1 MPGRSRLVAAVAALV
16 LLRLLVALAPA
27 EPRLFGTPFGLVLE
41 LGIMGLATL
50 NLWFAVR
57 TLLPGVEAAGDR
69 DPSGGARTRDQ
80 TPP

>member
-1 MPGRSRLVAAVAALV
+1 MARGRNRLVAAIAALV

-41 LGIMGLATL
+41 LVIVGVSTL

-57 TLLPGVEAAGDR
+57 TLLPEGVVPERSVSASTEER
-69 DPSGGARTRDQ
+69 Q
-80 TPP
+80 

>member
-1 MPGRSRLVAAVAALV
+1 MRLAAAVAALV

-41 LGIMGLATL
+41 LVIVGLSTL

-57 TLLPGVEAAGDR
+57 TLLPEAEAAGD
-69 DPSGGARTRDQ
+69 PAASGGTRTSN
-80 TPP
+80 

>member
-1 MPGRSRLVAAVAALV
+1 MARGRSRLVAAVAALV

-41 LGIMGLATL
+41 LVIVGVSTL

-57 TLLPGVEAAGDR
+57 TLLPEGVVPERSVSAGTEER
-69 DPSGGARTRDQ
+69 P
-80 TPP
+80 

>member
-1 MPGRSRLVAAVAALV
+1 MVAAVAALV

-41 LGIMGLATL
+41 LAIVGLATL

-57 TLLPGVEAAGDR
+57 TLLPETEGAASR
-69 DPSGGARTRDQ
+69 ASSGAARANDQ
-80 TPP
+80 SPP

>member
-1 MPGRSRLVAAVAALV
+1 MARGRSRLVAAIAALV

-41 LGIMGLATL
+41 LVIVGVSTL

-57 TLLPGVEAAGDR
+57 TLLPEGVVPERSVSASTEER
-69 DPSGGARTRDQ
+69 Q
-80 TPP
+80 

>member
-1 MPGRSRLVAAVAALV
+1 LVAAVAALV

-41 LGIMGLATL
+41 LVIVGLSTL

-57 TLLPGVEAAGDR
+57 TLLPAAGGAG
-69 DPSGGARTRDQ
+69 SARTGDQ
-80 TPP
+80 DPP

>member
-1 MPGRSRLVAAVAALV
+1 MRLVAAVAALV

-50 NLWFAVR
+50 NLWFVVR
-57 TLLPGVEAAGDR
+57 TLLPDKEATGDP
-69 DPSGGARTRDQ
+69 DSSGGAPAGD
-80 TPP
+80 

>member
-1 MPGRSRLVAAVAALV
+1 MARGRSRLVAAIAALV

-41 LGIMGLATL
+41 LVIVGVSTL

-57 TLLPGVEAAGDR
+57 TLLPEGVVPERSVSAGTEER
-69 DPSGGARTRDQ
+69 Q
-80 TPP
+80 

>member
-1 MPGRSRLVAAVAALV
+1 MARGRNRLVAAIAALV

-41 LGIMGLATL
+41 LVIVGVSTL

-57 TLLPGVEAAGDR
+57 TLLPEGVVPERSVSASTEERQQG
-69 DPSGGARTRDQ
+69 
-80 TPP
+80 